1 MQLHTTADQ
10 ILSYLHEVATELD
23 PTGGQ
28 HVIVVV
34 GGALLAV
41 RGLRDSTMDIDTDSH
56 LIGSAPPRASS
67 LRTRPDVN
75 VPSRFTSAALFIDDV
90 TGTIV
95 NGCLIQPFAFCRSAD
110 MSGADLSGA
119 NLSNWSTNSTTICP
133 GGNSGPCW

>member
-1 MQLHTTADQ
+1 MQLHMTADQ

-56 LIGSAPPRASS
+56 LIGSTLPRAPS
-67 LRTRPDVN
+67 LRTPSKSPVVSPSKATHVYSSL
-75 VPSRFTSAALFIDDV
+75 VPHSTKY
-90 TGTIV
+90 
-95 NGCLIQPFAFCRSAD
+95 
-110 MSGADLSGA
+110 LS
-119 NLSNWSTNSTTICP
+119 
-133 GGNSGPCW
+133 